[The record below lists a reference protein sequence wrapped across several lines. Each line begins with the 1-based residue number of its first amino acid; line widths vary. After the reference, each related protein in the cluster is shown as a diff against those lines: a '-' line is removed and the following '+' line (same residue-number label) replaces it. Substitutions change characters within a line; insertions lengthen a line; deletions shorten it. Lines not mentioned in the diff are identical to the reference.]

1 MFTAKEK
8 RKRVPTLFTSKWY
21 KAISYLMKYCE
32 DCSNKLISNFVKVW
46 RSKPCTWLGD
56 ITLYPFQSKIR
67 KDKPYDIYKDK
78 DRPLMYTKLGK
89 TRNLKC
95 VIDKKSLPRRI
106 MALVSKIKRSDK
118 TNLKKSV
125 SGVHI

>member
-1 MFTAKEK
+1 
-8 RKRVPTLFTSKWY
+8 
-21 KAISYLMKYCE
+21 
-32 DCSNKLISNFVKVW
+32 
-46 RSKPCTWLGD
+46 
-56 ITLYPFQSKIR
+56 
-67 KDKPYDIYKDK
+67 
-78 DRPLMYTKLGK
+78 MYTKLGK